1 MKIIIK
7 KKRIK
12 NLILK
17 INDDGD
23 LLISAPYGIRKEYIE
38 AFIKQKQ
45 EWINKARERVL
56 NKKNNISKLED
67 NDQIIIFNI
76 PYSLNIRLDKKE
88 RCEIIDKQ
96 LILFTKENTYERKKK
111 IFDKF
116 IKGLLKEIIC
126 DLTAKLSEQT
136 NIYCNDIKIRDMKTR
151 WGSCNVHTKNITY
164 NLKLYS
170 KPVEAIEYVVM
181 HELAHILYPHHQPS
195 FWNFVEKYIPDYKER
210 KKLLKYGG
218 QNE

>member
-17 INDDGD
+17 INNDGD
-23 LLISAPYGIRKEYIE
+23 LLVSAPYGLRKEYIE

-56 NKKNNISKLED
+56 SKKNNISKLEE
-67 NDQIIIFNI
+67 NEQIIIFNTSYTLTI
-76 PYSLNIRLDKKE
+76 KIDKKE
-88 RCEIIDKQ
+88 RCEIIENN
-96 LILFTKENTYERKKK
+96 LVLFTKEDTYERKKK
-111 IFDKF
+111 VFDKF
-116 IKGLLKEIIC
+116 IKDLLKEVIYN
-126 DLTAKLSEQT
+126 LTEKLSKKS
-136 NIYCNDIKIRDMKTR
+136 NITCNEIKIRDMKTR
-151 WGSCNVHTKNITY
+151 WGSCNIHTKNITY

-170 KPVEAIEYVVM
+170 KPIEAVEYVVM

-195 FWNFVEKYIPDYKER
+195 FWSFVEKYIPDYKER
-210 KKLLKYGG
+210 KKLLK
-218 QNE
+218 